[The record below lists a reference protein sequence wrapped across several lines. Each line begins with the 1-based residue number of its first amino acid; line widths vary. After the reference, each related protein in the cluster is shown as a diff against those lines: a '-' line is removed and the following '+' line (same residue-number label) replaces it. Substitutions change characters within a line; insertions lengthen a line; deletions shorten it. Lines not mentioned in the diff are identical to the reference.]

1 MLYQKN
7 TTANP
12 VPHRVAWKTHPAFP
26 LTASIKMLVTG
37 DAETGGTMWRRGGR
51 GADFYAKVLSKGPA
65 TVGAAVELGKA
76 AGISAG
82 QVQSF
87 LRYLYTWGGQ
97 VEIGGQVY
105 KATTQV
111 AAPKQAKIKAAA

>member
-1 MLYQKN
+1 MLYVKN

-12 VPHRVAWKTHPAFP
+12 MPHRNAWKKHPAFP
-26 LTASIKMLVTG
+26 LTATLKMLVSVPR
-37 DAETGGTMWRRGGR
+37 WRPGGR